1 MDYHFAGE
9 IALEI
14 AENVPDYQ
22 EAAHQKIGDGGVK
35 LDSGDN

>member
-22 EAAHQKIGDGGVK
+22 DATHQKIGDGGIN
-35 LDSGDN
+35 LASGNS